1 MRRSSRS
8 HVAIVVVFVIVSV
21 LAIVSD
27 QVTKAWALENTSP
40 DRIEPF
46 IGSFI
51 SFQLVFNPGAAFS
64 LLAHSTWIFTI
75 LSAVISVVVLWYMR
89 KVVSMWWSVAL
100 GLLFGGAVGNLIDR
114 LVRPP
119 SFGEGHV
126 IDFLNWNGWFVGNVA
141 DIYIVVAAG
150 LLFLLAIVGVPATQE
165 HIDQIAAEK
174 QEKQENPA
182 KPDTQVGST
191 DE

>member
-1 MRRSSRS
+1 MRTSSRS
-8 HVAIVVVFVIVSV
+8 HATVVVVFAVVAI
-21 LAIVSD
+21 LATVSD
-27 QVTKAWALENTSP
+27 QVTKVWALENTST

-75 LSAVISVVVLWYMR
+75 LSVLISIAVLWYLR
-89 KVVSMWWSVAL
+89 KVVSIWWTIAL

-141 DIYIVVAAG
+141 DIYIVVAAA
-150 LLFLLAIVGVPATQE
+150 LLFLLAILGVPATQE
-165 HIDQIAAEK
+165 HVEQLRGEK
-174 QEKQENPA
+174 QVESA
-182 KPDTQVGST
+182 